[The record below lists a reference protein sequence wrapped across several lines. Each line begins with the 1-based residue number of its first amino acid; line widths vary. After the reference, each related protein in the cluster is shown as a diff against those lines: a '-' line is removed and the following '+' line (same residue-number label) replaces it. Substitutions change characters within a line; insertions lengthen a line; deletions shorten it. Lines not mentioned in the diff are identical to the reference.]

1 VCRSHNRI
9 LTSISELLTL
19 KQYPI
24 LDQVPGVQG
33 LHLAVGGLYHSFKFL
48 PVFGNI
54 VVAYLWGIR
63 SGVSKRWGWNRT
75 EEKTSVYSEILP
87 KALV

>member
-1 VCRSHNRI
+1 VCRSHNGI
-9 LTSISELLTL
+9 LTSISELLTP
-19 KQYPI
+19 KQHPL

-33 LHLAVGGLYHSFKFL
+33 LHLAVGGSYHSFKFL

-54 VVAYLWGIR
+54 VVAYLRGIR

-75 EEKTSVYSEILP
+75 EEKTSVHSEILP